1 MISPIK
7 FKKILK
13 ITSPF
18 ISRINPSLR
27 VKLAKILRHQGIQTL
42 FDPNSLSI
50 FSKINKETHLE
61 KVNYFGG
68 TTLIVDINEIV
79 GFRTAVNGKW
89 DLTSFNLINKLNEKN
104 MIFIDIGA
112 HIGTSSVPIANLGV
126 QVICFEANLNS
137 AQLLLSNIS
146 LNKIPKIIVF
156 PFAIGSTGE
165 TGSWLQ
171 LSTYSGNIAASSL
184 LSNWGAGKELLSKK
198 YVYVTSL
205 DETLRFLG
213 LMEDPKNLVI
223 KVDVEGYEREVFKGA
238 KEAINLHRPIII
250 FENNPIFSD
259 QDKQEEI
266 FYSHFINYSFFSISQ
281 ELILSD
287 FDINTRYENAIAIPD
302 EKRKEFFI

>member
-1 MISPIK
+1 MISPMR

-18 ISRINPSLR
+18 ISLINPSIR
-27 VKLAKILRHQGIQTL
+27 VKIAKILRHQGLQTL

-50 FSKINKETHLE
+50 FSKINKETHLK
-61 KVNYFGG
+61 KVNYHGG

-89 DLTSFNLINKLNEKN
+89 DLTSFNLVNKLKEKN
-104 MIFIDIGA
+104 IIFIDIGA

-126 QVICFEANLNS
+126 FVISFEANINS

-156 PFAIGSTGE
+156 PFAIGSKDESGN
-165 TGSWLQ
+165 WLQ

-184 LSNWGAGKELLSKK
+184 LHEWSDGKELLGQEN
-198 YVYVTSL
+198 VYVTSL
-205 DETLRFLG
+205 DQTLRFLG
-213 LMEDPKNLVI
+213 MMADQKNLVI

-238 KEAINLHRPIII
+238 NETINLHRPIII
-250 FENNPIFSD
+250 FENNPIFLD
-259 QDKQEEI
+259 KDKQEEI
-266 FYSHFINYSFFSISQ
+266 FYSQFKNYSFYSISQ

-287 FDINTRYENAIAIPD
+287 FDINTRYENAIAIPN
-302 EKRKEFFI
+302 EKREEFFT